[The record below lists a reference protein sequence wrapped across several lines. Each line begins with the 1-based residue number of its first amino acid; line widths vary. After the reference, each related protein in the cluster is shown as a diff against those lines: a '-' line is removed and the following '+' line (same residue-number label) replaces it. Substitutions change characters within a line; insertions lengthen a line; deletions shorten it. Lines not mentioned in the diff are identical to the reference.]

1 MSNSI
6 VRTDRW
12 QLSPTLV
19 QSEDLERTEQIYRSY
34 ARALIG
40 VVFTHF
46 PQIAS
51 ADSPC
56 AAVEK
61 LIHQTAKNPQPRY
74 RYFRKNFYKFPSYL
88 RRAVIQA
95 AIGQVSSFVTRYNSW
110 QQGLRSKRD
119 ALPPRLN
126 AVTNLHPVLY
136 RGQCILFEDDSV
148 QIKVFNGKEWCWQRI
163 AVAKR
168 GKRHLLNNAKSLS
181 PSLLINRKGVFLA
194 VPFEVTSPKLGK
206 PQLVCGVDLGLNT
219 IAVASIVSP
228 DGTVTAHKFF
238 NSCAADIDRR
248 DKRLQAIRHKARLTM
263 GKTGRLYK
271 GFCQSIYRKAQNI
284 NQQICQLVSKQLI
297 TWAQSQGATVIVF
310 ENLKGWR
317 PKGGKKGSTLRQRF
331 HGWLKSRLVQLTTD
345 KFTELGGKVEFVF
358 PRGTSSYAYDGS
370 GKLRRDCKNY
380 ALARFKSGKQYNC
393 DLSASYN
400 IAARF
405 WLKQKPTWRNRSGSV
420 LSKSSRTEPRMPD
433 LLCSLW
439 SQMPRLYSP
448 RN

>member
-1 MSNSI
+1 MINSI

-12 QLSPTLV
+12 QLSPTPI
-19 QSEDLERTEQIYRSY
+19 QTEYLEQTEKMYRSY

-40 VVFTHF
+40 IIFTHF
-46 PQIAS
+46 SQIAS

-61 LIHQTAKNPQPRY
+61 LIHQTIKNPLPRY
-74 RYFRKNFYKFPSYL
+74 RYFSRKFYKFPSYL

-110 QQGLRSKRD
+110 QQGRRSRRD

-126 AVTNLHPVLY
+126 AVTSLHTVLY

-148 QIKVFNGKEWCWQRI
+148 QIKVFDGKQWGWERI
-163 AVAKR
+163 AVVKR
-168 GKRHLLNNAKSLS
+168 RERHLLPNTKSLS
-181 PSLLINRKGVFLA
+181 PSLVINRKGVFLA

-228 DGTVTAHKFF
+228 DGTVTARKFF

-263 GKTGRLYK
+263 GKTGKLYK
-271 GFCQSIYRKAQNI
+271 GFCKSIYRKAQNI
-284 NQQICQLVSKQLI
+284 NRQICQMVSKQLI

-310 ENLKGWR
+310 ENLKSWR
-317 PKGGKKGSTLRQRF
+317 PKGGPKGSTLRQRF
-331 HGWLKSRLVQLTTD
+331 HGWLKSRLVQLTID

-370 GKLRRDCKNY
+370 GKLQRDSKNY
-380 ALARFKSGKQYNC
+380 ALAKFKSGKRYNC

-400 IAARF
+400 VAARF
-405 WLKQKPTWRNRSGSV
+405 WIKQKPTRRNHSGSV
-420 LSKSSRTEPRMPD
+420 PSKSSRTEPRMPD

-439 SQMPRLYSP
+439 SQMPRLYFV